1 MGSGI
6 IGLSRG
12 LGEAFGITILT
23 FLLERYTFLNID
35 SMTPLHG
42 ARLPEAARYEV
53 LSQIRS
59 LLLHGGEFGTAL
71 EDRAQSLLGF
81 SLLNEA
87 MTRAYNDLFLLI
99 GAMFAGLI
107 ITVFFLG
114 SGGKTAVESS
124 TAH

>member
-1 MGSGI
+1 
-6 IGLSRG
+6 

-23 FLLERYTFLNID
+23 LLLERYTFFNID
-35 SMTPLHG
+35 SMTPLQG

-53 LSQIRS
+53 LSQIRR
-59 LLLHGGEFGTAL
+59 LLLHGGEYGTAL
-71 EDRAQSLLGF
+71 DSRAQSLLGF

-99 GAMFAGLI
+99 AAMFAGLI
-107 ITVFFLG
+107 ITIFFLRLG
-114 SGGKTAVESS
+114 RVEAVESS

>member
-1 MGSGI
+1 
-6 IGLSRG
+6 
-12 LGEAFGITILT
+12 
-23 FLLERYTFLNID
+23 
-35 SMTPLHG
+35 
-42 ARLPEAARYEV
+42 AARYEV

-114 SGGKTAVESS
+114 SGGKTAVEVS